1 MRKSFVLAAAICV
14 LAPGYSSAQIP
25 VAPPATGG
33 SSQTID
39 EVRKNYRIHSGPF
52 YVNPALLL
60 KELGVD
66 TNVFNDQ
73 EEPKSDFMFTVT
85 PQADI
90 AVPLARRGL
99 LRATLGTDVV
109 YYRKYDSER
118 SVDPRAT
125 VRLEGYAQRIT
136 LFVEDSYLNTRQRL
150 NYEIDLRAR
159 QLQNELTGGVNVRLT
174 PKTSFEVAGRKGRTR
189 FADDA
194 RVAGAS
200 QSLNET
206 LDRDTTGAS
215 VTARYKHSPLTTFA
229 AKYERLQERFPLSPV
244 RDNDSYRV
252 MPGVEFRPRAL
263 ISGIAY
269 VGYRNLEPLSP
280 NLPPYSGLVSEVGL
294 SYTLLGSTTFG
305 VTADRD
311 VAFSFES
318 LTPYFVDTSVGV
330 FIRRA
335 IGGKWDVL
343 ANAARHRYA
352 YRNLDAQTTAG
363 LDVLP
368 DRTDITNNYGLNL
381 GYRLK
386 RQTRIGFGAAYYTR
400 SSTVALARD
409 YDGLR
414 IGTTVTYGF

>member
-1 MRKSFVLAAAICV
+1 MCKSLTFAGLICV
-14 LAPGYSSAQIP
+14 LAPIYAAGQIP
-25 VAPPATGG
+25 VLPPATVG
-33 SSQTID
+33 STQTID
-39 EVRKNYRIHSGPF
+39 EVRKNYQIHSGPF

-60 KELGVD
+60 KELGMD
-66 TNVFNDQ
+66 TNVFNDAVQ
-73 EEPKSDFMFTVT
+73 PKSDFTFTVT

-99 LRATLGTDVV
+99 LRMTVGTDIV
-109 YYRKYDSER
+109 YYAKYDGER
-118 SVDPRAT
+118 SVDPRGT
-125 VRLEGYAQRIT
+125 VRLEGYANRVT
-136 LFVEDSYLNTRQRL
+136 LFVEDAYLNTKQRL

-159 QLQNELTGGVNVRLT
+159 HLQNDLIGGVEVRVT
-174 PKTSFEVAGRKGRTR
+174 PKTSVEVAGSRGRTR
-189 FADDA
+189 FDEDA

-200 QSLNET
+200 QSLKET

-215 VTARYKHSPLTTFA
+215 VTARYKHSSLTTFA

-244 RDNDSYRV
+244 RDNNGYRV

-269 VGYRNLEPLSP
+269 VGYRDLEPLTST
-280 NLPPYSGLVSEVGL
+280 LPPYTGLVSEVGL

-311 VAFSFES
+311 VAFSYES

-335 IGGKWDVL
+335 IGSKWDLL

-352 YRNLDAQTTAG
+352 YRNLTLQTAG
-363 LDVLP
+363 LDALP
-368 DRTDITNNYGLNL
+368 DRTDITNNYGLSL

-386 RQTRIGFGAAYYTR
+386 RRTRMGFGAAYYTR
-400 SSTVALARD
+400 SSTVALARN

-414 IGTTVTYGF
+414 IGTTVNYGF

>member
-1 MRKSFVLAAAICV
+1 MCKSFTFAGLICV
-14 LAPGYSSAQIP
+14 LAPINAAAQIP
-25 VAPPATGG
+25 VLPPATAG
-33 SSQTID
+33 STQTID
-39 EVRKNYRIHSGPF
+39 EVRKSYQIHSGPF

-60 KELGVD
+60 KELGMD
-66 TNVFNDQ
+66 TNVFN
-73 EEPKSDFMFTVT
+73 EAVEPKSDFTFTVT
-85 PQADI
+85 PEADI

-99 LRATLGTDVV
+99 LRMTVGTDIV
-109 YYRKYDSER
+109 YYAKYDSER
-118 SVDPRAT
+118 SVDPRGT
-125 VRLEGYAQRIT
+125 IRLEGYANRVT
-136 LFVEDSYLNTRQRL
+136 LFVEDAYLNTKQRL

-159 QLQNELTGGVNVRLT
+159 HLQNDLTGGVDVRVT
-174 PKTSFEVAGRKGRTR
+174 PKTSFKVAGRKGRTR
-189 FADDA
+189 FDEDA

-200 QSLNET
+200 QSLKET

-215 VTARYKHSPLTTFA
+215 VTARYKHSSLTTFA

-244 RDNDSYRV
+244 RDADSYRV
-252 MPGVEFRPRAL
+252 MPGVEFKPRAL

-269 VGYRNLEPLSP
+269 VGYRDLKPLSSA
-280 NLPPYSGLVSEVGL
+280 LPPYTGLVSQVGL

-311 VAFSFES
+311 VEFSFES

-330 FIRRA
+330 FIRRSV
-335 IGGKWDVL
+335 GSKWDVL

-352 YRNLDAQTTAG
+352 YRNLAVQTAG
-363 LDVLP
+363 LDPLP
-368 DRTDITNNYGLNL
+368 ERTDITNNYGVNL

-400 SSTVALARD
+400 SSTVAVARN